1 MDSNALKNVLNLTPG
16 NEVKFLGLTWKF
28 LLPEEKLAKNVLFA
42 PTFLCDSSIM
52 PDYIKNAFSHCP
64 YKIVIY
70 CARDEQL
77 EKRPPKLPGMS
88 FKEYANVSTQKIN
101 QKNISGVIGII
112 FAKPHLDGIYISI
125 VCSSTFVDGKSVPT
139 KLGLILQ
146 TTMLNYATTVLG
158 FKNAYNHAA
167 NLNLVKYYRKLG
179 WVLTNQICG
188 VNDEISQKFSNVVS
202 EAELNELLNS
212 YDLSLI
218 KNLSGYPMRLCNI
231 NMDEM
236 FQILIK
242 DISAVY
248 PNIVKILKEK
258 TTLCLPKQNFSD
270 ALINVFDTNEKTRRF
285 DESFDITHADDDDD

>member
-1 MDSNALKNVLNLTPG
+1 
-16 NEVKFLGLTWKF
+16 
-28 LLPEEKLAKNVLFA
+28 
-42 PTFLCDSSIM
+42 
-52 PDYIKNAFSHCP
+52 
-64 YKIVIY
+64 
-70 CARDEQL
+70 
-77 EKRPPKLPGMS
+77 
-88 FKEYANVSTQKIN
+88 
-101 QKNISGVIGII
+101 
-112 FAKPHLDGIYISI
+112 
-125 VCSSTFVDGKSVPT
+125 
-139 KLGLILQ
+139 
-146 TTMLNYATTVLG
+146 
-158 FKNAYNHAA
+158 
-167 NLNLVKYYRKLG
+167 
-179 WVLTNQICG
+179 